1 MTVPGPLWNGE
12 GKPLITAG
20 NLPDEGGVR
29 TGAAQ
34 HGIPWHI
41 SLKAHEHAVVV
52 LGVLIELPGLD
63 TVIDDLRVDPLF
75 SLTSLTNEQTP
86 FFATPSILATYILYL
101 ACFELDH
108 E

>member
-1 MTVPGPLWNGE
+1 MFV
-12 GKPLITAG
+12 
-20 NLPDEGGVR
+20 
-29 TGAAQ
+29 
-34 HGIPWHI
+34 
-41 SLKAHEHAVVV
+41 AHKYAVMM

-101 ACFELDH
+101 PCFELDH